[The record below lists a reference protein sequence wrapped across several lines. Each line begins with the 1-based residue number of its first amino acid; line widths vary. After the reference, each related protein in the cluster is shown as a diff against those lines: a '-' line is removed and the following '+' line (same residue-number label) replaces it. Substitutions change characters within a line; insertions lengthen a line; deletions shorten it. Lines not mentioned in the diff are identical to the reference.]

1 MGIVWR
7 SNGLTVSDV
16 VDQLKETT
24 DSAYTTIMTIMTRLT
39 EKGLLERE
47 VRGRAYVYRAA
58 MTEVQYR
65 EALSRGR
72 VRDLI
77 AEFGDVAIA
86 QFAEEL
92 RDVDPERARRLAAL
106 LRKQARE

>member
-1 MGIVWR
+1 MNIVWR
-7 SNGLTVSDV
+7 ADGATTVGEV
-16 VDQLKETT
+16 LEQLKQVTN
-24 DSAYTTIMTIMTRLT
+24 SAYTTVMTVMTRLT

-47 VRGRAYVYRAA
+47 LSGRAYVYRAA
-58 MTEVQYR
+58 MTEREYS

-77 AEFGDVAIA
+77 EEFGDVALA

-92 RDVDPERARRLAAL
+92 RDVDPERARRLAEL
-106 LRKQARE
+106 LRKRTK